1 MKLAVDALLYA
12 AWVTLAFAAGYGAAW
27 LSSWL

>member
-1 MKLAVDALLYA
+1 MKYAVDALLYT
-12 AWVTLAFAAGYGAAW
+12 AWLVLAFAAGYGAAW